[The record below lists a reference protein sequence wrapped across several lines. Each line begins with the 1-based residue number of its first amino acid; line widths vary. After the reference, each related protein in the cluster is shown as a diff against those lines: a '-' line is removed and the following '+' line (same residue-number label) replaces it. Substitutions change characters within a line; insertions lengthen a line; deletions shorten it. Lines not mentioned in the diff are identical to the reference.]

1 VLLGALLFSGVN
13 ALQLWVQ
20 VLNLNIP
27 SDVAVMLPYLLTII
41 ALALPFR
48 RAMQPAALTKPFAR
62 GDG

>member
-1 VLLGALLFSGVN
+1 VN
-13 ALQLWVQ
+13 LT
-20 VLNLNIP
+20 IP